1 MFFSVAF
8 ARCADVR
15 EVIERRRDADGVREK
30 SRDRDEEQD
39 VTRTVTVRSHHEMI
53 RVSDR
58 RVCYPQ
64 YRQDKQLVPESPE
77 TSGLTSMHQEST
89 IRMQAPGKY
98 PGTCQSQKA
107 SNVPSGA
114 TIEEATALLESYNAT
129 FVRTVSMSASY
140 YLCASYLSYFVS
152 PDARD
157 SQVAVQQA
165 TAAEESRP
173 PFIIRLSSV
182 KV

>member
-1 MFFSVAF
+1 MCSLNSPLHVGMRGA
-8 ARCADVR
+8 CVCG
-15 EVIERRRDADGVREK
+15 RRKISFRPP
-30 SRDRDEEQD
+30 
-39 VTRTVTVRSHHEMI
+39 T
-53 RVSDR
+53 
-58 RVCYPQ
+58 
-64 YRQDKQLVPESPE
+64 
-77 TSGLTSMHQEST
+77 
-89 IRMQAPGKY
+89 
-98 PGTCQSQKA
+98 
-107 SNVPSGA
+107 SGA
-114 TIEEATALLESYNAT
+114 TIEEATALLESHNAT

>member
-1 MFFSVAF
+1 MPRGDKPHPL
-8 ARCADVR
+8 ARTARLKATGGGEEGYLVGSG
-15 EVIERRRDADGVREK
+15 VFKPTDAAGNK
-30 SRDRDEEQD
+30 L
-39 VTRTVTVRSHHEMI
+39 
-53 RVSDR
+53 
-58 RVCYPQ
+58 
-64 YRQDKQLVPESPE
+64 K
-77 TSGLTSMHQEST
+77 
-89 IRMQAPGKY
+89 
-98 PGTCQSQKA
+98 KA

-114 TIEEATALLESYNAT
+114 TIEEATALLESHNAT

-173 PFIIRLSSV
+173 PFLIRLSSV